1 MKSLIGAT
9 ERIVSAGPGVQERK
23 SVQLAALFCFWVLI
37 GIATSSA
44 VAESRRRSW
53 DFEAETAGQAAA
65 DFTKITGRWEV
76 MEDAGKLVV
85 AQRAENRGNVLN
97 IALVEQTSYK
107 DLDLSVRLKP
117 IGGENERGGGLI
129 WRAKDRDNFYAVRLC
144 PHVPPHNK
152 TKTAN
157 LRLYKMEAGR
167 LTQLD
172 HADAPIDDEWH
183 TLRITMTGP
192 QIAGYLDGRRC
203 LEAEDGTNLD
213 VGRIGLWTRSDACT
227 WFDDLTVCAP

>member
-1 MKSLIGAT
+1 MRDPIGEG
-9 ERIVSAGPGVQERK
+9 ERIVAAGPGVQERRSFPLAGLLGFALLIVVATN
-23 SVQLAALFCFWVLI
+23 SVF
-37 GIATSSA
+37 
-44 VAESRRRSW
+44 AESRRRSW
-53 DFEAETAGQAAA
+53 DFEAETPGQPAA
-65 DFTKITGRWEV
+65 DFTKIMGRWEV
-76 MEDAGKLVV
+76 MEDAGKLVF
-85 AQRAENRGNVLN
+85 AQRAENRENVLN

-144 PHVPPHNK
+144 PHVPRHNK
-152 TKTAN
+152 TRTAN

-172 HADAPIDDEWH
+172 HADAPVDDEWH
-183 TLRITMTGP
+183 TLRITMNGS
-192 QIAGYLDGRRC
+192 QIVGYLDGRRC

-227 WFDDLTVCAP
+227 WFDDLTVFAP